1 MNSTAAPSIRS
12 RSNALVRSLR
22 ALGSSAQERRE
33 QSAYVAAGVRLVEE
47 ALSREVALE
56 CAVCSPRLLRDARG
70 RTLQRQLEGATRRF
84 ETVTDDLLGWILGT
98 PSHQGVAVR
107 LTRREFTLEEV
118 MNPALHPLLLVAWGV
133 QDPGNLGGL
142 LRVTAAAGGSG
153 VLAVEGCADL
163 YNPKAVRAS
172 GGALFHLPAASR
184 LPGPALIDSLAT
196 AGYTRVGAVARGGA
210 RYDTLKWVS
219 PTAVVVG
226 GEAAGIP
233 EAAVTAMEQRVS
245 IPMAADVESLNVL
258 SAATLL
264 LYEAS
269 RHLSPDC

>member
-1 MNSTAAPSIRS
+1 MNPTAAPSIRS

-22 ALGSSAQERRE
+22 GLGNSAQERRE
-33 QSAYVAAGVRLVEE
+33 QGAYLAAGVRLVEE
-47 ALSREVALE
+47 ALSRDVALE
-56 CAVCSPRLLRDARG
+56 CAVCSPRLLREARG
-70 RTLQRQLEGATRRF
+70 RTLQRRLQGATRRV
-84 ETVTDDLLGWILGT
+84 ETVTDDLLGWILGA

-107 LTRREFTLEEV
+107 LTRKEFTLEEV

-184 LPGPALIDSLAT
+184 LPGPALLEGLAV

-210 RYDTLKWVS
+210 RYDSLEWGL
-219 PTAVVVG
+219 PMAVVVG

-233 EAAVTAMEQRVS
+233 EPAVTAMEQRVS
-245 IPMAADVESLNVL
+245 IPMAADMESLNVL

-269 RHLSPDC
+269 RHLSRD

>member
-1 MNSTAAPSIRS
+1 MKPTEAPSIRS

-22 ALGSSAQERRE
+22 LLGNDAQERR
-33 QSAYVAAGVRLVEE
+33 QQRAYVAAGVRLVEE
-47 ALSREVALE
+47 ALTHQVPVE
-56 CAVCSPRLLRDARG
+56 CAVCSPRLLREARG
-70 RTLQRQLEGATRRF
+70 QALQRRLQGAAHRF

-98 PSHQGVAVR
+98 PRHQGVAVC
-107 LTRREFTLEEV
+107 LTRRESTPEEV
-118 MNPALHPLLLVAWGV
+118 IQRDLHPLLLVAWGV

-172 GGALFHLPAASR
+172 GGALFHLPAAGQ
-184 LPGPALIDSLAT
+184 LPGTELMQRLAS
-196 AGYTRVGAVARGGA
+196 AGYVRVAAVARGGT
-210 RYDTLKWVS
+210 RYDSLEWSS

-233 EAAVTAMEQRVS
+233 KPAMSAMEQQVT
-245 IPMAADVESLNVL
+245 IPMAAGMESLNVL

-269 RHLSPDC
+269 RHLLHS

>member
-1 MNSTAAPSIRS
+1 MKPTAAPSIRS

-22 ALGSSAQERRE
+22 QLGSSAQERRE
-33 QSAYVAAGVRLVEE
+33 QGTYVAAGVRLVEE
-47 ALSREVALE
+47 ALLHKVPLH
-56 CAVCSPRLLRDARG
+56 CVLCSPRLEREDRG
-70 RTLQRQLEGATRRF
+70 RALQRQLQLLTARF

-98 PSHQGVAVR
+98 PRHQGVVVC
-107 LTRREFTLEEV
+107 LPRRESTTEGLIQRQR
-118 MNPALHPLLLVAWGV
+118 HPLLLVAWGV

-172 GGALFHLPAASR
+172 SGALFHLPAISR
-184 LPGPALIDSLAT
+184 LPGPELMQQLAA
-196 AGYTRVGAVARGGA
+196 AGYARIGAVARGGTP
-210 RYDTLKWVS
+210 YDKLEWPS
-219 PTAVVVG
+219 ATAVVVG

-233 EAAVTAMEQRVS
+233 ESTMNAMEQRVS
-245 IPMAADVESLNVL
+245 IPMAAGMESLNVL

-264 LYEAS
+264 LYEAG
-269 RHLSPDC
+269 RHLTQR